1 MKISNKLI
9 TSIACYRKHFEFH
22 AVWSQLKV
30 FLRDMSPQDVPYPDE
45 TSELLYNII
54 KNPSM
59 VNIVNNQFQVQGAD
73 VNIFSLNNAASL
85 DLQEIKKETYE
96 DRIRILA
103 LFELAGQVLKP
114 ECFTNDAF
122 SFDGAKELILLN
134 GQSFKV
140 VEQDY
145 AGQELILRQIKV
157 DARSFCS
164 SVVDGVEIQPGKFA
178 YGVFSKVGLHK
189 VLSPTV
195 QNEKYRLRLS
205 VNASGSIETLAQNK
219 LDGTQN
225 HMLNVKSF
233 CIIGKDNYAYVEN
246 EMVYCHHDETIAKRI
261 KDVVGFLDSP
271 LFVQLD
277 DNKIVITMKDGYVK
291 YVNIK

>member
-30 FLRDMSPQDVPYPDE
+30 FLRDMSPQEVPYHDE

-96 DRIRILA
+96 DKIRILA
-103 LFELAGQVLKP
+103 LFELAGQVIKP
-114 ECFTNDAF
+114 ECFTNETF
-122 SFDGAKELILLN
+122 SFDGEKELILLN

-205 VNASGSIETLAQNK
+205 VNASGSIETLVHNK

-233 CIIGKDNYAYVEN
+233 CIIGKDNYVYVEN